1 MISFLLA
8 LDHHRHD
15 CHHLITVRTQ
25 DNGADEYEQLTDRI
39 KANNESTLSPNT
51 VVIQRLIQD
60 RPVQF
65 RRFCPI
71 SLSPE
76 LPMMPILWTNRT
88 IAVSGP
94 NNIFGDATFSSRKV
108 SVGARLYNWI
118 GAALWPDLIF
128 QINKQNLCTLSEQFR
143 AILAIVASFM
153 ESQSKLKIEKITSC
167 FAKAPDIDRD
177 LDNGWDVR
185 ILRRILDMH
194 PLKSHFQTQLCVN
207 TKSRSWDIR
216 GVLFL
221 TFMEICISSSS
232 DFVNQFRFTSW
243 RMLQVLWFN
252 GTSFEDLHRLILV
265 YNGFIPVYIGL
276 YWHTILEYE
285 CNKFTCC

>member
-94 NNIFGDATFSSRKV
+94 NNIFGDASFSSRKV
-108 SVGARLYNWI
+108 SVGARLYN
-118 GAALWPDLIF
+118 
-128 QINKQNLCTLSEQFR
+128 
-143 AILAIVASFM
+143 
-153 ESQSKLKIEKITSC
+153 
-167 FAKAPDIDRD
+167 
-177 LDNGWDVR
+177 
-185 ILRRILDMH
+185 
-194 PLKSHFQTQLCVN
+194 
-207 TKSRSWDIR
+207 
-216 GVLFL
+216 
-221 TFMEICISSSS
+221 
-232 DFVNQFRFTSW
+232 
-243 RMLQVLWFN
+243 
-252 GTSFEDLHRLILV
+252 
-265 YNGFIPVYIGL
+265 
-276 YWHTILEYE
+276 
-285 CNKFTCC
+285 

>member
-94 NNIFGDATFSSRKV
+94 NNIFGDASFSSRKV
-108 SVGARLYNWI
+108 SVGA
-118 GAALWPDLIF
+118 
-128 QINKQNLCTLSEQFR
+128 
-143 AILAIVASFM
+143 
-153 ESQSKLKIEKITSC
+153 
-167 FAKAPDIDRD
+167 
-177 LDNGWDVR
+177 
-185 ILRRILDMH
+185 
-194 PLKSHFQTQLCVN
+194 
-207 TKSRSWDIR
+207 
-216 GVLFL
+216 
-221 TFMEICISSSS
+221 
-232 DFVNQFRFTSW
+232 
-243 RMLQVLWFN
+243 
-252 GTSFEDLHRLILV
+252 
-265 YNGFIPVYIGL
+265 
-276 YWHTILEYE
+276 
-285 CNKFTCC
+285 

>member
-1 MISFLLA
+1 MIITMIITITMISFLLA

-94 NNIFGDATFSSRKV
+94 NNIFGDASFSSRKV
-108 SVGARLYNWI
+108 SVGAWLYNWI

-128 QINKQNLCTLSEQFR
+128 QINKQNLCTYTFYRNSSGQFWQ
-143 AILAIVASFM
+143 L
-153 ESQSKLKIEKITSC
+153 LLLLW
-167 FAKAPDIDRD
+167 KA
-177 LDNGWDVR
+177 
-185 ILRRILDMH
+185 
-194 PLKSHFQTQLCVN
+194 
-207 TKSRSWDIR
+207 
-216 GVLFL
+216 
-221 TFMEICISSSS
+221 
-232 DFVNQFRFTSW
+232 NQNWKHYKR
-243 RMLQVLWFN
+243 
-252 GTSFEDLHRLILV
+252 
-265 YNGFIPVYIGL
+265 
-276 YWHTILEYE
+276 
-285 CNKFTCC
+285 